1 MPGPE
6 FRHVLRALAGGWLLA
21 VMLAVMLAACTQT
34 PTTPAPP
41 PATAPA
47 RDPASVLLEA
57 ATAYRT
63 EQWDAAEE
71 RYLAL
76 VRQDP
81 GNGPLWFKLGNVYF
95 RSGRLDSAAA
105 AYAECVKHAP
115 DLTKAWYNLGIV
127 RRQASESA
135 AEAARVAGPADA
147 DAAQRASALRTDI
160 DALLAP
166 TR

>member
-6 FRHVLRALAGGWLLA
+6 FRRVLRALAGGWLLA
-21 VMLAVMLAACTQT
+21 VMLAACTQT
-34 PTTPAPP
+34 PTRLAPP

-47 RDPASVLLEA
+47 RDPANVLLEA
-57 ATAYRT
+57 ETAYRT

-81 GNGPLWFKLGNVYF
+81 SNGPLSFKLGNVYF

-105 AYAECVKHAP
+105 AYAECVKHTP
-115 DLTKAWYNLGIV
+115 DLSKAWDNLGIV
-127 RRQASESA
+127 RLRQASESA